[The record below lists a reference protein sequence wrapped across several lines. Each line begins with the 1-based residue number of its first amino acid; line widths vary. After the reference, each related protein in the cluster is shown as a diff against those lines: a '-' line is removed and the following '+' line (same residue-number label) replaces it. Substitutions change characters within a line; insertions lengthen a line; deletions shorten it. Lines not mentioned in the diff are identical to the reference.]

1 MGFPS
6 GAEWFVILVVALLLF
21 GKRLP
26 EVARSMGKSVT
37 EFKRGLQGIDDVT
50 KDVYEETK
58 AASNAKNVANNQEA
72 KENKG
77 DKP

>member
-72 KENKG
+72 KENKEN
-77 DKP
+77 KP